1 MSAFQLFRICFG
13 NFCFLLSQFLLFGEC
28 YRHRNGSKA
37 AGLNL
42 RADHSR
48 CALPP
53 VYPQQLAHEL
63 GLGGDGLMDALGLSF
78 KKFSL
83 E

>member
-1 MSAFQLFRICFG
+1 LAD
-13 NFCFLLSQFLLFGEC
+13 
-28 YRHRNGSKA
+28 
-37 AGLNL
+37 LNL

-48 CALPP
+48 CVRPP
-53 VYPQQLAHEL
+53 VYPQQLAHQL